1 MHDLAQRKECPIITT
16 HIGRGIIGSALACK
30 QLI

>member
-16 HIGRGIIGSALACK
+16 QIRRGIFVSALASVSN
-30 QLI
+30 

>member
-16 HIGRGIIGSALACK
+16 QIRRGIFGSALASK
-30 QLI
+30 